1 MKITIASGKGGVGK
15 SMLASSLAILFS
27 KSKKLVALDCDV
39 DAPNLGLWLGVT
51 EYQQK
56 ERISTSEKARIID
69 QEKCDE
75 KILEVCRFN
84 AIEKKNGKYFI
95 NPFLCEGCGA
105 CKILYPEA
113 IEIKPVENAE
123 VRITITKYGF
133 PLISAQL
140 FPGES
145 GSGKIVE
152 EIKRRVEGF
161 EHEIVILDSPAGI
174 GCPVIAS
181 LRGSDFAILVTE
193 PTPSGLSDLKRVLEI
208 VDYFKIPYGIVV
220 NKWDVNEK
228 LSEKIRE

>member
-1 MKITIASGKGGVGK
+1 MRITIASGKGGVGK

-84 AIEKKNGKYFI
+84 GIEKKNGKYFI

-113 IEIKPVENAE
+113 IEIKPFKKIIFHTAPQFRAELHNEN
-123 VRITITKYGF
+123 
-133 PLISAQL
+133 Q
-140 FPGES
+140 
-145 GSGKIVE
+145 
-152 EIKRRVEGF
+152 
-161 EHEIVILDSPAGI
+161 
-174 GCPVIAS
+174 
-181 LRGSDFAILVTE
+181 
-193 PTPSGLSDLKRVLEI
+193 
-208 VDYFKIPYGIVV
+208 
-220 NKWDVNEK
+220 
-228 LSEKIRE
+228 